1 MLQVC
6 DQWEFDL
13 YFKVGKHRCVH
24 GQDARSVARQPAN
37 RRILLSRFP
46 FLHRTET
53 NTDRVQHAD
62 VKKGS
67 EACSVPPAVTPS
79 QSVWADRKWL
89 KAWLCWG
96 RSESFQIRR
105 VYQPVLIIRVSGDVN
120 VSASRVELQ
129 ATVFSLYLLN
139 HHGNRCRTPHLV
151 RSCFASVFGV
161 VMTLWLPLYWSCLNV
176 HLMIWLWSAA
186 GNTINTFPPLWL
198 VTRLKTLLLYIF

>member
-1 MLQVC
+1 MFWQSDENTAEKKYVVAFVLQVC

-96 RSESFQIRR
+96 RSGLLERVISDKASLSACSHHQSQRRRECLRKPCRASSHSF
-105 VYQPVLIIRVSGDVN
+105 
-120 VSASRVELQ
+120 
-129 ATVFSLYLLN
+129 
-139 HHGNRCRTPHLV
+139 
-151 RSCFASVFGV
+151 
-161 VMTLWLPLYWSCLNV
+161 LPLPAKSPW
-176 HLMIWLWSAA
+176 
-186 GNTINTFPPLWL
+186 
-198 VTRLKTLLLYIF
+198 

>member
-13 YFKVGKHRCVH
+13 YFKVGKHRCVQ

-79 QSVWADRKWL
+79 QSV
-89 KAWLCWG
+89 
-96 RSESFQIRR
+96 
-105 VYQPVLIIRVSGDVN
+105 
-120 VSASRVELQ
+120 
-129 ATVFSLYLLN
+129 
-139 HHGNRCRTPHLV
+139 
-151 RSCFASVFGV
+151 
-161 VMTLWLPLYWSCLNV
+161 
-176 HLMIWLWSAA
+176 
-186 GNTINTFPPLWL
+186 
-198 VTRLKTLLLYIF
+198 